1 VAEIGPVEYVVI
13 GFPGSRFNG
22 DIVPAMRE
30 VVDAGLVRIMDL
42 AFVAK
47 DADGGVAALEISDL
61 DPKAQAA
68 LSAAGAEAS
77 GLLNDD
83 DIGAVGATLAPDSS
97 AMMIVWE
104 PAGRQVRIRRPPI
117 RRPHRRLPT
126 HSPSGGDGCPPVG
139 TSPVMTDQEEH

>member
-1 VAEIGPVEYVVI
+1 MAEIGPVEYVVI

-104 PAGRQVRIRRPPI
+104 DLWAAKFAFAVRR
-117 RRPHRRLPT
+117 
-126 HSPSGGDGCPPVG
+126 SGGRIVDFQRIPPQV
-139 TSPVMTDQEEH
+139 VTDAHQWALAR

>member
-1 VAEIGPVEYVVI
+1 MAEIGPVEYVVI

-97 AMMIVWE
+97 AMMTCGSLW
-104 PAGRQVRIRRPPI
+104 AAKFAFAVRR
-117 RRPHRRLPT
+117 
-126 HSPSGGDGCPPVG
+126 SGGRIVDFQRIPPQV
-139 TSPVMTDQEEH
+139 VTDAHQWALAR

>member
-1 VAEIGPVEYVVI
+1 MADIGPVEYVVI
-13 GFPGSRFNG
+13 AFPGTTFND

-30 VVDAGLVRIMDL
+30 VVDAGLVRIMDF

-47 DADGGVAALEISDL
+47 DTHGAVAAFEITDL
-61 DPKAQAA
+61 DPRAQDA

-83 DIGAVGATLAPDSS
+83 DVGAVGAGLAPGSA

-104 PAGRQVRIRRPPI
+104 DVWATKFAHAVRR
-117 RRPHRRLPT
+117 
-126 HSPSGGDGCPPVG
+126 SGGRVVDFQRIPPQV
-139 TSPVMTDQEEH
+139 VTDAHQWALSR